1 MAGSFFDQHWST
13 DFRHHSADFF
23 EARIGLPPTETNTG
37 FVCEDG

>member
-23 EARIGLPPTETNTG
+23 EARIGLPPTMMKTG
-37 FVCEDG
+37 LVCDDG